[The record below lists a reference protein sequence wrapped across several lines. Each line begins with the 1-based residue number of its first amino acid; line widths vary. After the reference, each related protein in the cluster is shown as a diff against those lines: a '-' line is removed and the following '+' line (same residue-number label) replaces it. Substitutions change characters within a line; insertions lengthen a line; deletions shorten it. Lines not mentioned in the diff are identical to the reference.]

1 MADWNPLLYLKFSG
15 ERTRPAEDLAGSLP
29 LRAPA
34 RVLDIGCGPGNSTA
48 VLSRRF
54 PAAELLGVDAS
65 PAMVRQAQAAFP
77 QWQFRVCTPPEGL
90 RALDGG
96 WDVVFSNACLQWVP
110 GHRQLIPALFGLRSQ
125 GGVLAVQVPRQDR
138 QPVHRLLKQLA
149 LSPRWRGKIRRPR
162 AFYNLAPKE
171 YFILL
176 GGLTPEFR
184 MWETTYYQTME
195 SHAAML
201 DWYRSTGLRPYLAQ
215 LCPTDARLF
224 EADVLAGLRRLY
236 PSGAGGQ
243 ILFPF
248 PRLFF
253 TAVKH

>member
-1 MADWNPLLYLKFSG
+1 MCAA
-15 ERTRPAEDLAGSLP
+15 RRRRPRP
-29 LRAPA
+29 RP
-34 RVLDIGCGPGNSTA
+34 PG
-48 VLSRRF
+48 VW
-54 PAAELLGVDAS
+54 
-65 PAMVRQAQAAFP
+65 QAQAAFP
-77 QWQFRVCTPPEGL
+77 QWQFRVCTLPEGL

-110 GHRQLIPALFGLRSQ
+110 GHRQLIPALFGLLSQ

-224 EADVLAGLRRLY
+224 EADVLAGLSVCIGVLAALENARET
-236 PSGAGGQ
+236 GAGGQ